1 MRQAPR
7 CHVPSRRR
15 SPVKQWGTASHALQE
30 PWGTYDVALTAPSL
44 FTALLRRDPR
54 RASRFPLREEE
65 ASRWEAATAKTRP
78 GRQQRD
84 TAAPMNHQ
92 PRQRQARGSRRLLL
106 RGCGRPE
113 RWPARGCL
121 GGQAAARSCRS
132 GLRAGRSAPRDSAGS
147 VRWLWVPPA
156 RSCLCAPFAPR
167 TARRCCWASFATTQ
181 WGSGN
186 TVSIARASAGWL
198 ADVEHKSGLLVAK

>member
-15 SPVKQWGTASHALQE
+15 SPVRQWGTASHALQE

-54 RASRFPLREEE
+54 RASRFPLREE

-92 PRQRQARGSRRLLL
+92 PRQRQARGSRRMLL
-106 RGCGRPE
+106 RGCDRPE

-132 GLRAGRSAPRDSAGS
+132 GSVPGARLHAIPRVRFVGCGYRPRVRAYAHHSPREPRGGAAGRPSRPPSGGQATPSQLRGRAPGGS
-147 VRWLWVPPA
+147 LR
-156 RSCLCAPFAPR
+156 
-167 TARRCCWASFATTQ
+167 
-181 WGSGN
+181 
-186 TVSIARASAGWL
+186 
-198 ADVEHKSGLLVAK
+198 